1 MEALTLNKITM
12 AVLGFGQR
20 GIVFSNVAKDFKA
33 EVELV
38 AVCEKNRDKFDM
50 IKNEYHLNGSQ
61 IYQNEN
67 DFFSQGKLADILII
81 STMDQDHYRHTM
93 KALDAG
99 YDILLEK
106 PIALTKEHI
115 FKIKDKANKL
125 NRKIAV
131 AHVLR
136 YTPFY
141 QEIKKVIDFKLIGQI
156 VSIHQ
161 TENVGYLH
169 YAHSYVRG
177 NWHNST
183 TSSPMILAKSC
194 HDIDIINYLM
204 GQRVEYLSSF
214 GSLFYF
220 KKENMPNGAAKN
232 CIDCKVE
239 CPFNAINFYEKNK
252 DWMAF
257 FTLETDVL
265 KVMADRDLNY
275 GKCVYDM
282 NNNVVDHQVL
292 NMQYENGTTAS
303 FLMTAF
309 SKTTHRRIEIK
320 GTLGEI
326 VGDLED
332 NIIHV
337 MPYGKDNYEI
347 NIALLT
353 SDLSYHSGGDKKL
366 LIDFVRAIRDNQ
378 PFNTDINNAVESHY
392 LAFNAEESRLKN
404 GLVIDAKKEWVHYG
418 RN

>member
-1 MEALTLNKITM
+1 MEVLKLNKIAI

-20 GIVFSNVAKDFKA
+20 GIVFSNVAKDFKD

-38 AVCEKNRDKFDM
+38 AVCEKNKDKFDM
-50 IKNEYHLNGSQ
+50 IKNEYHLKESQ

-81 STMDQDHYRHTM
+81 STMDQDHYGHTM
-93 KALDAG
+93 KALDVG

-106 PIALTKEHI
+106 PIALSKEHI

-141 QEIKKVIDFKLIGQI
+141 QEIKKVIDSKLIGEI
-156 VSIHQ
+156 ASIHQ

-169 YAHSYVRG
+169 YVHSYVRG
-177 NWHNST
+177 NWHNSN

-220 KKENMPNGAAKN
+220 KKENMPKEAAKN
-232 CIDCKVE
+232 CIDCKVD
-239 CPFNAINFYEKNK
+239 CPFNAVKYYENNK

-265 KVMADRDLNY
+265 KVMSDRNLNY

-282 NNNVVDHQVL
+282 DNNVVDHQVL

-326 VGDLED
+326 VGDLDD
-332 NIIHV
+332 NIIQV
-337 MPYGKDNYEI
+337 MPFGKDNYEI

-366 LIDFVRAIRDNQ
+366 LIDFVRAVRDNQ

-404 GLVIDAKKEWVHYG
+404 GLVIDAKKEWTHYG

>member
-1 MEALTLNKITM
+1 MEVLTLNKITM

-20 GIVFSNVAKDFKA
+20 GIVFSNVAKDFKD

-38 AVCEKNRDKFDM
+38 AVCEKNQDKFDM
-50 IKNEYHLNGSQ
+50 IKNKYYLNESQ

-67 DFFSQGKLADILII
+67 DFFSKGKLADILII
-81 STMDQDHYRHTM
+81 STMDQDHYLHTM
-93 KALDAG
+93 KALDVG

-106 PIALTKEHI
+106 PIALTKGHI
-115 FKIKDKANKL
+115 FKIKEKANKL

-141 QEIKKVIDFKLIGQI
+141 QEIKKVIDSKLIGQI
-156 VSIHQ
+156 ASIHQ

-177 NWHNST
+177 NWHNSNV
-183 TSSPMILAKSC
+183 SSPMILAKSC

-220 KKENMPNGAAKN
+220 KKENMPKGAAKN

-265 KVMADRDLNY
+265 KVMSNRNLNY

-282 NNNVVDHQVL
+282 DNNVVDHQVL

-353 SDLSYHSGGDKKL
+353 SDLSYHSGGDKNL
-366 LIDFVRAIRDNQ
+366 LIDFVRGIRDNQ

>member
-1 MEALTLNKITM
+1 M
-12 AVLGFGQR
+12 
-20 GIVFSNVAKDFKA
+20 
-33 EVELV
+33 
-38 AVCEKNRDKFDM
+38 
-50 IKNEYHLNGSQ
+50 
-61 IYQNEN
+61 
-67 DFFSQGKLADILII
+67 
-81 STMDQDHYRHTM
+81 
-93 KALDAG
+93 
-99 YDILLEK
+99 
-106 PIALTKEHI
+106 
-115 FKIKDKANKL
+115 
-125 NRKIAV
+125 
-131 AHVLR
+131 
-136 YTPFY
+136 
-141 QEIKKVIDFKLIGQI
+141 
-156 VSIHQ
+156 
-161 TENVGYLH
+161 GYLH

-177 NWHNST
+177 NWHNSNV
-183 TSSPMILAKSC
+183 SSPMILAKSC

-220 KKENMPNGAAKN
+220 KKENMPKGAAKK

-265 KVMADRDLNY
+265 KVMSNRNLNY

-282 NNNVVDHQVL
+282 DNNVVDHQVL

-353 SDLSYHSGGDKKL
+353 SDLSYHSGGDKNL
-366 LIDFVRAIRDNQ
+366 LIDFVRGIRDNQ